1 MRRQRYGKPSVH
13 GSASRD
19 GAGRSGLQRLPG
31 PPCQDERGS
40 ASEEVQEVGTAEGD
54 DDQRPL
60 RRHGTHGRSHG
71 CGDRQLGFAGHDPD
85 EGREDHRIDATGL
98 LHQAVQLSSI
108 RAGVQAHGVHR
119 VGPGR
124 EFALEG
130 ATDERIKIVAVE
142 DTQHG
147 ATAQGQCVTGVA
159 YKGDGALRRYGG
171 YGTVGRATDDLRD
184 RREIDNSVVV
194 QTETLLGLQHA
205 SDGHIEACLLDATGV
220 DSVHDGLHH
229 GGHVIGRRLHQHV
242 GTGFEGQQRGLDV
255 PMAFHDGAHVQRVGE
270 DQAVE
275 SEIPAQDTLYQAA
288 IQGGGNRV
296 RRQGGKRDVSG
307 HYAGDA
313 GLDHGPERYQLDR
326 IETRPVGGDDGQ
338 VYMGVNSR
346 VAMSGKM
353 LGSGQ
358 HAVILQPA
366 HVGGGHAAHLQGVG
380 AVAAGVDYGVQR
392 IAVNIHDRRE
402 RDMDTGRPCFEGG
415 DPAEFPGEVL
425 VADGAQPH
433 EWRETRRAPILEA
446 VRQDYTAGEH
456 LARAVFHVGCNQQRH
471 SRELLQHVQLDGR
484 LERSAH
490 GDDDAADSR
499 VRDPAAE
506 LPVRRRTIGQVFT
519 ANARHH
525 ELCSLLVE
533 RHPLEY
539 LLARRTCPHQQTSD
553 HAGRNM
559 NIRRRS
565 SHRQRSTGLA
575 AVVAILAGC
584 ALASCSSPARS
595 SIPES
600 SAAAVLSGLDVLLR
614 DGAAVVNGRRIGFI
628 TNHTSV
634 DRHGASGIDLLHSDE
649 RLTLAA
655 LFSPEH
661 AITGR
666 AAPGERVESGR
677 DPDTG
682 LPIHSLYGETRKPT
696 AAMVR
701 DLDVLVFDIQDIG
714 TRYYTYVWTMV
725 LAMEAAAEH
734 DLDFVVLDRPN
745 PLGGKQVQGNV
756 LDPEYRT
763 FVGLYPVPMRHGLTP
778 GELARMINAEYDIGA
793 RLTVIPVEGWQRS
806 MWFDATALPWVP
818 PSPNMPDLESATH
831 YPGTCLFE
839 GTNLSVGR
847 GTDRAFQQIGA
858 PWLDAQA
865 LVERLQRHALP
876 GVRFEATSFT
886 PRSPGDGMY
895 ADVTVP
901 GVRLV
906 VVDRASYDASRVG
919 IALLV
924 EIRALHGERLE
935 FRQSHFD
942 RLAGT
947 DRVRLMLLADEQLD
961 HITADWQAQVSAFA
975 KLRTPYL
982 LYP

>member
-1 MRRQRYGKPSVH
+1 
-13 GSASRD
+13 
-19 GAGRSGLQRLPG
+19 
-31 PPCQDERGS
+31 
-40 ASEEVQEVGTAEGD
+40 
-54 DDQRPL
+54 
-60 RRHGTHGRSHG
+60 
-71 CGDRQLGFAGHDPD
+71 
-85 EGREDHRIDATGL
+85 
-98 LHQAVQLSSI
+98 
-108 RAGVQAHGVHR
+108 
-119 VGPGR
+119 
-124 EFALEG
+124 
-130 ATDERIKIVAVE
+130 
-142 DTQHG
+142 
-147 ATAQGQCVTGVA
+147 
-159 YKGDGALRRYGG
+159 
-171 YGTVGRATDDLRD
+171 
-184 RREIDNSVVV
+184 
-194 QTETLLGLQHA
+194 
-205 SDGHIEACLLDATGV
+205 
-220 DSVHDGLHH
+220 
-229 GGHVIGRRLHQHV
+229 
-242 GTGFEGQQRGLDV
+242 
-255 PMAFHDGAHVQRVGE
+255 
-270 DQAVE
+270 
-275 SEIPAQDTLYQAA
+275 
-288 IQGGGNRV
+288 
-296 RRQGGKRDVSG
+296 
-307 HYAGDA
+307 
-313 GLDHGPERYQLDR
+313 
-326 IETRPVGGDDGQ
+326 
-338 VYMGVNSR
+338 
-346 VAMSGKM
+346 
-353 LGSGQ
+353 
-358 HAVILQPA
+358 
-366 HVGGGHAAHLQGVG
+366 
-380 AVAAGVDYGVQR
+380 
-392 IAVNIHDRRE
+392 
-402 RDMDTGRPCFEGG
+402 
-415 DPAEFPGEVL
+415 
-425 VADGAQPH
+425 
-433 EWRETRRAPILEA
+433 
-446 VRQDYTAGEH
+446 
-456 LARAVFHVGCNQQRH
+456 
-471 SRELLQHVQLDGR
+471 
-484 LERSAH
+484 
-490 GDDDAADSR
+490 
-499 VRDPAAE
+499 
-506 LPVRRRTIGQVFT
+506 
-519 ANARHH
+519 
-525 ELCSLLVE
+525 VE

-559 NIRRRS
+559 MNIRRS
-565 SHRQRSTGLA
+565 SSPRQRTAGAA
-575 AVVAILAGC
+575 AVMAMLAGC
-584 ALASCSSPARS
+584 VLASCSSPVRS
-595 SIPES
+595 SVPES
-600 SAAAVLSGLDVLLR
+600 TGAAVLTGLDVLLR
-614 DGAAVVNGRRIGFI
+614 DGAPVVNGRRIGFI

-634 DRHGASGIDLLHSDE
+634 DRHGASGIDLLHRHDG
-649 RLTLAA
+649 LTLAA

-725 LAMEAAAEH
+725 LAMAAAAEH

-745 PLGGKQVQGNV
+745 PLGGMQVQGNV

-793 RLTVIPVEGWQRS
+793 RLTVIPVTGWQRS
-806 MWFDATALPWVP
+806 MWFDSTALPWVP

-858 PWLDAQA
+858 PWLDAPG

-886 PRSPGDGMY
+886 PRAPGDGMY

-906 VVDRASYDASRVG
+906 VVDRTTYDASRAG

-924 EIRALHGERLE
+924 EIRALHGDRLE